1 MINIFI
7 QKNEAKV
14 VNTEPLISGTA
25 NAVCVKFNF
34 SEHWDGL
41 LKTAVFTNG
50 KQTISILDT
59 EWQIG
64 NICPVPHEVLED
76 AGCVV
81 RIGLRG
87 TRQKSLALAI
97 PMFSIGNVHAGTD
110 ASGDKSA
117 DPTLPVWEQ
126 MREDINR
133 RSYGCSTWMEKF
145 AIPDLGSTTIR
156 IHFANPECIPENAEL
171 HLYRCIRN
179 RGART
184 HWIHPTD
191 WWREPEIGQHRW
203 GYGLLLGK
211 ADYPPIPEWMPNDG
225 FLQTEFDISAED
237 RERGY
242 IDIPLATYLLPL
254 LKPVD
259 EEHAWKKLGFIGL
272 QNEGRENCHLLRF
285 RICKDGK
292 PVDVLGDTL
301 RIGFRNTFEDRTY
314 FANGR
319 FMTNSLYTSIR

>member
-14 VNTEPLISGTA
+14 VNAEPLISGTA

-41 LKTAVFTNG
+41 LKTAVFSNG
-50 KQTISILDT
+50 IKTISILDT
-59 EWQIG
+59 KWQAG
-64 NICPVPHEVLED
+64 NVCSIPHEVLEEP
-76 AGCVV
+76 GRIV

-87 TRQKSLALAI
+87 TQLKSLSLAI
-97 PMFSIGNVHAGTD
+97 PMFSIGKVQAGTD
-110 ASGDKSA
+110 PTEDSST

-126 MREDINR
+126 LREDCNK
-133 RSYGCSTWMEKF
+133 RSYGCSTWLEKYT
-145 AIPDLGSTTIR
+145 IPDQVSTMIR
-156 IHFANPECIPENAEL
+156 VHFANPECIPQNAQL

-184 HWIHPTD
+184 HWTHPAD
-191 WWREPEIGQHRW
+191 WGCEPEPGQHRW
-203 GYGLLLGK
+203 GYGLLLRNAG
-211 ADYPPIPEWMPNDG
+211 YPPIPEWMPNNG
-225 FLQTEFDISAED
+225 FLQTEFTISDED

-242 IDIPLATYLLPL
+242 IELPLATYLLPL

-259 EEHAWKKLGFIGL
+259 DELKWKKLGFVGL
-272 QNEGRENCHLLRF
+272 QGEGRENCHLLRF

-292 PVDVLGDTL
+292 PIDVLGDTL

-314 FANGR
+314 FVNDHLV
-319 FMTNSLYTSIR
+319 TTSLYTSIR